1 MNYSE
6 ESLESLAVDD
16 DYDWWE
22 ENCAIIPPEQERL
35 FLVGVAGAI
44 VASISVIFN
53 MFLFCILVRN
63 KRYRSSSLIYLT
75 FLALA
80 DTFLSAAYI
89 LLFPVNIYMDY
100 FASDFLAAAWW
111 SYMRLIITI
120 SHVFISASAFLIVAA
135 AFERYITISKIRNQF
150 ARHHR
155 LAISAGALV
164 FAMIAKLPMYFEV
177 EVVPN
182 GNCTGITALTATVSE
197 WSETEPYKT
206 VYKFWFRS
214 IITIVL
220 PFVLCFY
227 LNFGI
232 IRRLRIQHQGAKLFR
247 FATSEHRKN
256 IRSATLMLVCVTCT
270 YLGSNLLNVIVYS
283 WELIDKP
290 SLLSEELRPFYTL
303 SSDLVSLLTVLASAC
318 RLPIYIAC
326 NAKIRCEVLDALG
339 NCVLFRTERDLKLP
353 SPKNNRARTTT
364 VRYFDTG
371 CGFMVVEDLNDNV
384 EFGPPVS
391 RHGSGETRMRS
402 IGTGLDRIVLS
413 VAMGSMGAAER
424 RSLKVPKVE
433 IEKHS
438 NGDSQRSKHHW
449 SSIC

>member
-6 ESLESLAVDD
+6 NEPIVLEEE

-22 ENCAIIPPEQERL
+22 EHCAIIPPEQSRL

-44 VASISVIFN
+44 IASISVVFN

-63 KRYRSSSLIYLT
+63 RRYRSSSLIYLT

-89 LLFPVNIYMDY
+89 LLFPVNLYMDY

-111 SYMRLIITI
+111 SYMRIIITT

-155 LAISAGALV
+155 LVISAMALV
-164 FAMIAKLPMYFEV
+164 FAMIAKLPMFFEV
-177 EVVPN
+177 QVVPN
-182 GNCTGITALTATVSE
+182 GNCTGVTSLTAIVSE
-197 WSETEPYKT
+197 FSETEPYKSC
-206 VYKFWFRS
+206 YKFWFRS

-220 PFVLCFY
+220 PFILCFY

-232 IRRLRIQHQGAKLFR
+232 IRRLRKQHQGAKLFR
-247 FATSEHRKN
+247 FATSEHRRN
-256 IRSATLMLVCVTCT
+256 IRSATLMLVFVTCT
-270 YLGSNLLNVIVYS
+270 YLGSNLLNVIVYT

-290 SLLSEELRPFYTL
+290 SLMSDELRPFYTL
-303 SSDLVSLLTVLASAC
+303 SSDLVSLFTVLASAC

-326 NAKIRCEVLDALG
+326 NARIRCEVLDALN
-339 NCVLFRTERDLKLP
+339 NCVLFRAGKDEKIK
-353 SPKNNRARTTT
+353 SPKNLRSRATT
-364 VRYFDTG
+364 VRYCDTG
-371 CGFMVVEDLNDNV
+371 CGFMVYEPLNKK
-384 EFGPPVS
+384 
-391 RHGSGETRMRS
+391 GEARMRS
-402 IGTGLDRIVLS
+402 VGTGLDRIVLS
-413 VAMGSMGAAER
+413 VAMGSMGTTGN
-424 RSLKVPKVE
+424 RSLTVPSFDVTKQLLE
-433 IEKHS
+433 ENHES
-438 NGDSQRSKHHW
+438 
-449 SSIC
+449 